1 MGAVLIYLIKSSLT
15 LLVAVALF
23 MLLMSRETFHRFNR
37 WLLIAV
43 VLFSLLSPAVNIG
56 IDTPL
61 ARFAQAMEQM
71 VLSGETVRGDVA
83 TGFEQPTM
91 AVAHDADAVAAA
103 GDSMLSL
110 PTITDAI
117 MYAYFLG
124 VIILALRLIYMYVQV
139 ILILRRGRREDAS
152 FYTPHKVRL
161 SVHSEDYMPFSWFG
175 NISVSRADLAEAGRE
190 IITHEAAHIRC
201 GHSWDILFADIVIIL
216 HWFNPMAWIMKSLL
230 KDIHEYEADSA
241 VLAAGVDAKS
251 YQLLIIKKA
260 VGSRLYSIAN
270 SFNHSLTKKRIT
282 MMCKEKS
289 SLWHIAKSLYIV
301 PLAVVAAC
309 TFSTAKGETLDKV
322 SENVANNEIAV
333 SEIAHRGVS
342 GETETPAVAT
352 HVQVSDN
359 APSDTAKVYQVVE
372 HLPQFPGG
380 TYALMKYMREHIV
393 YPKES
398 LEAQEMGKTLV
409 AFVVEKDGS
418 ISDVKVARTSGY
430 KRLDDESVRMVSE
443 MPKWQ
448 PGKHKGVPVR
458 VRYIVPVTYKLV
470 PVSKNANKEQ
480 TTSTTVQ

>member
-1 MGAVLIYLIKSSLT
+1 
-15 LLVAVALF
+15 
-23 MLLMSRETFHRFNR
+23 
-37 WLLIAV
+37 
-43 VLFSLLSPAVNIG
+43 
-56 IDTPL
+56 
-61 ARFAQAMEQM
+61 
-71 VLSGETVRGDVA
+71 
-83 TGFEQPTM
+83 
-91 AVAHDADAVAAA
+91 
-103 GDSMLSL
+103 
-110 PTITDAI
+110 
-117 MYAYFLG
+117 
-124 VIILALRLIYMYVQV
+124 
-139 ILILRRGRREDAS
+139 
-152 FYTPHKVRL
+152 
-161 SVHSEDYMPFSWFG
+161 
-175 NISVSRADLAEAGRE
+175 
-190 IITHEAAHIRC
+190 
-201 GHSWDILFADIVIIL
+201 
-216 HWFNPMAWIMKSLL
+216 
-230 KDIHEYEADSA
+230 
-241 VLAAGVDAKS
+241 
-251 YQLLIIKKA
+251 
-260 VGSRLYSIAN
+260 
-270 SFNHSLTKKRIT
+270 

-372 HLPQFPGG
+372 HVPQFPGG

-458 VRYIVPVTYKLV
+458 VCYIVPVTYKLV